1 MRLQL
6 YLLVTEQEVPF
17 TKFIVRSTLFGTVK
31 VDTPKDLHASSS
43 SSFFFFFFVLKYAAL
58 IEYCCLSHNVLTSN
72 MDGDVSTAC

>member
-1 MRLQL
+1 M
-6 YLLVTEQEVPF
+6 PF

-31 VDTPKDLHASSS
+31 VDTPKISMRPVVPVATLCH
-43 SSFFFFFFVLKYAAL
+43 FFFVLKYATL